1 MSTHDI
7 NDHDVTSHDPSAPP
21 RAERRPHELTIHGHT
36 RIDDYYWL
44 REKQTPDVIDYLE
57 AENEYT
63 EACLAH
69 TKELQ
74 ETLYEEMVG
83 RIKETDQ
90 SAPERIGDY
99 FYYTRTV
106 KGLEYPIYCRK
117 RGSLEADEE
126 ALLDLN
132 ELAEGHDY
140 LALGVFRVSPDH
152 RLLAYSLDTSG
163 AEEYVITFKDLQSG
177 ELLPDQIHN
186 TSYSAEWAN
195 DNRTLYYTTMDEAK
209 RDDKVWRHR
218 LGQDPEQDEL
228 LHHEADELFRV
239 YVSRTKDRRYLLLLA
254 RSLETSEVHF
264 LDANADGGDFTLIE
278 PRQTGVRYYIE
289 HRDGRFYIITNA
301 DDAPNYKMMTAPVSD
316 PARANWEPF
325 IEHRPDVQIDDMD
338 MFADHLVVYERE
350 NGLRTIR
357 VQALQA
363 DQVTYVSFPEPVY
376 TYSENR
382 NPEFDTELLR
392 FTYQSLTTPE
402 SVFDFNM
409 ETGQRELIKQKEV
422 KNYNPDL
429 YRTERIFATA
439 EDGVEIPIS
448 LVYKKADFDP
458 DRPMPCLLYGY
469 GSYGFSMDPYFN
481 SNRISLLDRGM
492 IFAIAHIRGGQEMGR
507 RWYDQG
513 KFLNKRNTFSDFIV
527 CARHL
532 IDAGYT
538 DSDRLAIM
546 GRSAGGLL
554 IGAVLNMAPELFHAA
569 VAGVPFVDVVTT
581 MLDESIP
588 LTVGEFE
595 EWGNPKDPEYYRYM
609 LSYSPYDNVEARE
622 YPHLLVT
629 AGLNDPRVQYWEPA
643 KWVAKL
649 RRVKKGDNRLL
660 LKTEMGAG
668 HRGPSGRYE
677 YLHDMALDYAFI
689 LDALGLA
696 GPQSEKHND

>member
-1 MSTHDI
+1 MNRPDTQSPNSPT
-7 NDHDVTSHDPSAPP
+7 PP

-36 RIDDYYWL
+36 RVDDYYWL
-44 REKQTPDVIDYLE
+44 RDKQNPDVIAYLE
-57 AENEYT
+57 AENQYT

-69 TKELQ
+69 TAGLQ

-117 RGSLEADEE
+117 AGSLDAEE
-126 ALLDLN
+126 QVLLDLN

-163 AEEYVITFKDLQSG
+163 AEEYVIRFKDLQSG

-195 DNRTLYYTTMDEAK
+195 DNETLYYTTMDEAK
-209 RDDKVWRHR
+209 RDDKAWRHR
-218 LGQDPEQDEL
+218 LGQDPQQDEL
-228 LHHEADELFRV
+228 LYHEENELYRV
-239 YVSRTKDRRYLLLLA
+239 YVSRTKDRRYLLLLV
-254 RSLETSEVHF
+254 RSLETSEVRF
-264 LDANADGGDFTLIE
+264 LDAGAADGEFTLIE
-278 PRQTGVRYYIE
+278 PRQAGVRYYVE
-289 HRDGRFYIITNA
+289 HRDGRFYMITNA
-301 DDAPNYKMMTAPVSD
+301 DDAPNYKMVTAPVGD
-316 PARANWEPF
+316 PARANWQPF
-325 IEHRPDVQIDDMD
+325 IQHRSDVQIDDMD

-357 VQALQA
+357 VQALAA
-363 DQVTYVSFPEPVY
+363 DEVYYVSFPEPVY

-382 NPEFDTELLR
+382 NPEFDTTLLR
-392 FTYQSLTTPE
+392 FTYQSLTTPD

-409 ETGQRELIKQKEV
+409 ETRQRELVKQQEV
-422 KNYNPDL
+422 KKYNPDL

-439 EDGVEIPIS
+439 EDGAEGSIEIPIS
-448 LVYKKADFDP
+448 LVYKKEFFDP
-458 DRPMPCLLYGY
+458 QQPMPCLLYGY

-507 RWYDQG
+507 RWYDEG
-513 KFLNKRNTFSDFIV
+513 KFLNKRNTFTDFIT

-538 DSDRLAIM
+538 DRDRLAIM

-554 IGAVLNMAPELFHAA
+554 IGAVLNAAPELFHAA

-595 EWGNPKDPEYYRYM
+595 EWGNPKDADYYRYM
-609 LSYSPYDNVEARE
+609 LSYSPYDNVDARE

-649 RRVKKGDNRLL
+649 RRVKKGNNRLL

-677 YLHDMALDYAFI
+677 HLRDLALDYAFI
-689 LDALGLA
+689 LDTLGL
-696 GPQSEKHND
+696 